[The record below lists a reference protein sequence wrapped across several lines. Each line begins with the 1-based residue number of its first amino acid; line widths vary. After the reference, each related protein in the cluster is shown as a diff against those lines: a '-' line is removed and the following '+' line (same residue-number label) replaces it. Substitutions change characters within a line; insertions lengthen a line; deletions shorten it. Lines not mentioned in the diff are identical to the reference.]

1 MTIAANTEINIAI
14 LAGHSATAC
23 DWFNCGANPYGGG
36 VENYPRFIEDWSTAP
51 SKILTYR
58 GSLVSLSTSQ
68 MAAGQW
74 SYGIYYTAP
83 TRNWMFDTRFED
95 PANLP
100 PGTPVVGN
108 VIHTAFRPAY

>member
-1 MTIAANTEINIAI
+1 MQQLNWLGFRYLSIVQ
-14 LAGHSATAC
+14 
-23 DWFNCGANPYGGG
+23 W
-36 VENYPRFIEDWSTAP
+36 
-51 SKILTYR
+51 
-58 GSLVSLSTSQ
+58 LVSLSTSQ
-68 MAAGQW
+68 KAVRLW

-108 VIHTAFRPAY
+108 VIHTAFRPAF